1 MLCVKSKIDITV
13 AIRPNDRNV
22 SIWKIFMYANPFD
35 LWLMAFGTIGTIGDG
50 ITIPMVLLVLRSLID
65 RIGNFGPGST

>member
-1 MLCVKSKIDITV
+1 
-13 AIRPNDRNV
+13 
-22 SIWKIFMYANPFD
+22 MYANPFD